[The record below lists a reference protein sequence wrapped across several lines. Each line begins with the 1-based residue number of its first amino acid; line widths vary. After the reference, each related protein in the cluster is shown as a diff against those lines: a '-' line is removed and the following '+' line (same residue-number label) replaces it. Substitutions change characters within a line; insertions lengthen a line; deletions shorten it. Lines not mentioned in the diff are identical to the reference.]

1 MMPYLYDASNDIKI
15 DVFGKNTAT
24 NLAKKVKSFKCIFIT
39 WYQIL
44 YRINLVSKSLQDK
57 AVNMQTA
64 TDLISQVKN
73 YFIELR
79 SDKGFEEIL
88 VDAKD
93 LADTLEVESEFQQ
106 STRIRPRRVKRQFN
120 YESEDHLV
128 VEPNQEFKINFFFFI
143 LDKSINSLD
152 ERFEQLR
159 NHNIF
164 HFRYNINGEINSKN
178 LFKKCQYFQLSLTD
192 GNHRDV
198 FFFYIC
204 HSRFLP
210 YGFYGTFR
218 SAAYQ
223 FLLLISYAYPCFRWC
238 DGGRGTFPDHPR
250 PFHLTFTD
258 IHNNIYTPMGAL
270 PDGTRTRADV
280 AVVVERV
287 LNLPSTTLPSAP
299 RRHTHTSMARR
310 RFFPWKKSSPFGGI
324 RTH

>member
-1 MMPYLYDASNDIKI
+1 MY
-15 DVFGKNTAT
+15 
-24 NLAKKVKSFKCIFIT
+24 FIT

-57 AVNMQTA
+57 AVN

-128 VEPNQEFKINFFFFI
+128 VESNQEFKINFFFI

-198 FFFYIC
+198 FFLYMPFPFFAIRLLRYLSVGRLSIPITYILC
-204 HSRFLP
+204 LS
-210 YGFYGTFR
+210 
-218 SAAYQ
+218 
-223 FLLLISYAYPCFRWC
+223 LLQMVR
-238 DGGRGTFPDHPR
+238 RGS
-250 PFHLTFTD
+250 
-258 IHNNIYTPMGAL
+258 GAL
-270 PDGTRTRADV
+270 SPTTHAHSTSHSQTYTKQHLYTHGR
-280 AVVVERV
+280 
-287 LNLPSTTLPSAP
+287 PS
-299 RRHTHTSMARR
+299 RRDSN
-310 RFFPWKKSSPFGGI
+310 PC
-324 RTH
+324 

>member
-1 MMPYLYDASNDIKI
+1 
-15 DVFGKNTAT
+15 
-24 NLAKKVKSFKCIFIT
+24 
-39 WYQIL
+39 L

-57 AVNMQTA
+57 AVN

-93 LADTLEVESEFQQ
+93 LADTSTLEVESEFQQ

-120 YESEDHLV
+120 YESEDHFV
-128 VEPNQEFKINFFFFI
+128 VESNQEFKINFFFI

-198 FFFYIC
+198 FFLYMPFPFFAIRLLRYLSVGRLSIPITYILC
-204 HSRFLP
+204 LS
-210 YGFYGTFR
+210 
-218 SAAYQ
+218 
-223 FLLLISYAYPCFRWC
+223 LLQVVR
-238 DGGRGTFPDHPR
+238 RGWGHFPR
-250 PFHLTFTD
+250 PPTPIPPH
-258 IHNNIYTPMGAL
+258 IH
-270 PDGTRTRADV
+270 
-280 AVVVERV
+280 
-287 LNLPSTTLPSAP
+287 
-299 RRHTHTSMARR
+299 RHTQQHLYTHGRPSRR
-310 RFFPWKKSSPFGGI
+310 DSNPC
-324 RTH
+324 